1 MTMMIDD
8 TYGILYV
15 NCNYNFLDI
24 IKNSSLNNHSS
35 IQRKKH
41 HISSMIIM
49 MIDDAAC
56 DIFYVDCTYNFL
68 DIINNSSSDNH
79 SSIWRNESWGWW
91 VLYQAKRLK
100 IWIEEYKFWLRM
112 SNYQARTEHK
122 NSLLWACYLLMSSS
136 PTTWRGIQWVHQT
149 WNARKMY
156 FISVL
161 ELCGDDFDL
170 NIE

>member
-1 MTMMIDD
+1 MLNLPTIWLKSKTPHQIIIITAFEGKKKHHIISFITMMIDD

-79 SSIWRNESWGWW
+79 SSI
-91 VLYQAKRLK
+91 
-100 IWIEEYKFWLRM
+100 
-112 SNYQARTEHK
+112 
-122 NSLLWACYLLMSSS
+122 
-136 PTTWRGIQWVHQT
+136 
-149 WNARKMY
+149 
-156 FISVL
+156 
-161 ELCGDDFDL
+161 
-170 NIE
+170 